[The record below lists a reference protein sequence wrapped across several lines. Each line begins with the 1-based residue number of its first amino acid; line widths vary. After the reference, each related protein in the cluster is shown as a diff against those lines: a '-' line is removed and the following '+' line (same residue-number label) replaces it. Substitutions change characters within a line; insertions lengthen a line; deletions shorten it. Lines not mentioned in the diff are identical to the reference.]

1 MYYFLGG
8 ISMTKR
14 KDPKYRHHKARNLA
28 VVRIDGKD
36 YYLGRFGSQES
47 RAKYHRLLADWRAG
61 LLNHDESNGR
71 RESDNQHAGDAIL
84 IADLVPTYE
93 RFAEEYYQKD
103 GVPTQPGIKVALRYL
118 QKTFGHVAAMNFGPK
133 ALKTVRARMID
144 NDLSRR
150 YINDNINRIRR
161 CFRWATEEELIPG
174 YVYQSLRA
182 VSSLAAGRS
191 AARETA
197 PIGPVD
203 LETVEVTLCRL
214 SDTVADMVRSQ
225 LLLACRPSE
234 ICRLN
239 AAEID
244 RTCDVWVYEPQRHKT
259 EHRGQ
264 TRQIL
269 IGPRAQRL
277 LASYLFRPP
286 ETPCFVS
293 RRTGRGYTTG
303 AYRLT
308 IIRACKKAGIT
319 KWTPHQLRH
328 TKATEV
334 RAKFGLEAAQVF
346 LGHGSADVTQ
356 IYAERN
362 LMLAQKVAR
371 AVG

>member
-1 MYYFLGG
+1 M
-8 ISMTKR
+8 
-14 KDPKYRHHKARNLA
+14 
-28 VVRIDGKD
+28 
-36 YYLGRFGSQES
+36 
-47 RAKYHRLLADWRAG
+47 LADWRAG
-61 LLNHDESNGR
+61 LLNHDISNGR
-71 RESDNQHAGDAIL
+71 RDSDNHNYGNAIL
-84 IADLVPTYE
+84 IADLVRTYE
-93 RFAEEYYQKD
+93 RFAAEYYRND

-118 QKTFGHVAAMNFGPK
+118 RQTFGHVAAMNFGPK
-133 ALKTVRARMID
+133 ALKVIRARMID
-144 NDLSRR
+144 DDLSRR
-150 YINDNINRIRR
+150 YINDNIDRIRR

-174 YVYQSLRA
+174 DIYQALRA

-191 AARETA
+191 AARETN
-197 PIGPVD
+197 PIRAVD
-203 LETVEVTLCRL
+203 LKTIDETLLRL
-214 SDTVADMVRSQ
+214 SDTVADMVQCQ

-239 AAEID
+239 ASEID
-244 RTCDVWVYEPQRHKT
+244 RSCDVWLYKPRRHKT

-264 TRQIL
+264 KRQIL

-277 LASYLFRPP
+277 LAPYLFRSP

-293 RRTGRGYTTG
+293 RRTGRGYTTS

-319 KWTPHQLRH
+319 KWTPQQLRH

-334 RAKFGLEAAQVF
+334 RARFGLEAAQVF

-356 IYAERN
+356 IYAERD
-362 LMLAQKVAR
+362 LLLGQEVAR

>member
-1 MYYFLGG
+1 
-8 ISMTKR
+8 MTKR
-14 KDPKYRHHKARNLA
+14 RDPKYRHHKARNLA

-36 YYLGRFGSQES
+36 HYLGRFGSETS

-61 LLNHDESNGR
+61 LLNHVESNGSCD
-71 RESDNQHAGDAIL
+71 SDIHNGDNPIL
-84 IADLVPTYE
+84 IADLARTYE
-93 RFAEEYYQKD
+93 RFADEYYQKD
-103 GVPTQPGIKVALRYL
+103 GIPTQPGIKIALRYL
-118 QKTFGHVAAMNFGPK
+118 QKSFGHAAAMHFGPK
-133 ALKTVRARMID
+133 ALKIVRAQMID
-144 NDLSRR
+144 DNLSRR
-150 YINDNINRIRR
+150 YINDNIDRLRR

-174 YVYQSLRA
+174 HVYQSLRA
-182 VSSLAAGRS
+182 VPSLASGRS
-191 AARETA
+191 AARETE

-203 LETVEVTLCRL
+203 LETVDVTLCRL

-239 AAEID
+239 ANEID
-244 RTCDVWVYEPQRHKT
+244 RTCDVWVYQPQRHKT
-259 EHRGQ
+259 EHRGH

-277 LASYLFRPP
+277 LAPYLFRFP
-286 ETPCFVS
+286 ESPCFVS
-293 RRTGRGYTTG
+293 KRTGRGYTTS

-308 IIRACKKAGIT
+308 IIRACKKAEIA
-319 KWTPHQLRH
+319 KWTPNQLRH

-362 LMLAQKVAR
+362 LMLARKVAR